1 MRIVILGAGSIGGSV
16 ANELSSEEN
25 DIIVIDNN
33 DKNLEKVSG
42 KEGIIAIHGNASSP
56 KTLSKAGLDSQTLLL
71 CLTDVEETNILAS
84 IVARSQFE
92 IGRIVCRL
100 TGSTY
105 TDISN
110 KIASGVDYFINP
122 EDLITNEIK
131 DLLVHPGA
139 LEVLDFDENRTK
151 LVSVYA
157 KKTGLLVGRQIKEL
171 KNDLPDYE
179 TRIPAIYREDEF
191 LIPNGDTVINEED
204 EVYFIAD
211 ENHIEDVTRELQKLE
226 DKYKNI
232 YIAGCGNLGKSL
244 AKKTN
249 DDFNV
254 KVIEKDA
261 AQCEKS
267 SEDLDG
273 VLILNADVADKDF
286 LASENI
292 ENCDVFIAVTQDD
305 ETNVLCSMMAKKLGA
320 KKTITIVNKEAYLD
334 LVEGNDLDIIIF
346 PVQITVSHILKY
358 IRKGSVFNAHK
369 VKKGA
374 AEVME
379 LNVDSSIKNL
389 IGKSINELNLNGD
402 MNIPCLI
409 RDDEAIMAHSST
421 LIQERDH
428 LLIFYKDKSVFDSF
442 YNKYK

>member
-1 MRIVILGAGSIGGSV
+1 LRIVILGAGSIGGSV

-25 DIIVIDNN
+25 DIIVIDNIEQ
-33 DKNLEKVSG
+33 NLEKVNG
-42 KEGIIAIHGNASSP
+42 KEGIITIHGNASSP
-56 KTLSKAGLDSQTLLL
+56 KTLSKAGLDNQTLLL

-105 TDISN
+105 TKISN
-110 KIASGVDYFINP
+110 EIAGGVDYFINP

-179 TRIPAIYREDEF
+179 TRIPAIYREDQF

-226 DKYKNI
+226 DKYTNI
-232 YIAGCGNLGKSL
+232 YIAGCGNLGKLL

-389 IGKSINELNLNGD
+389 IGKSIKELSLNGD

-421 LIQERDH
+421 LIQEKDH

>member
-1 MRIVILGAGSIGGSV
+1 M
-16 ANELSSEEN
+16 
-25 DIIVIDNN
+25 
-33 DKNLEKVSG
+33 
-42 KEGIIAIHGNASSP
+42 
-56 KTLSKAGLDSQTLLL
+56 
-71 CLTDVEETNILAS
+71 
-84 IVARSQFE
+84 
-92 IGRIVCRL
+92 
-100 TGSTY
+100 
-105 TDISN
+105 
-110 KIASGVDYFINP
+110 
-122 EDLITNEIK
+122 
-131 DLLVHPGA
+131 VHPGA

-320 KKTITIVNKEAYLD
+320 KKTITIVNKEAYLS
-334 LVEGNDLDIIIF
+334 LI
-346 PVQITVSHILKY
+346 HI
-358 IRKGSVFNAHK
+358 
-369 VKKGA
+369 
-374 AEVME
+374 
-379 LNVDSSIKNL
+379 
-389 IGKSINELNLNGD
+389 
-402 MNIPCLI
+402 
-409 RDDEAIMAHSST
+409 
-421 LIQERDH
+421 
-428 LLIFYKDKSVFDSF
+428 
-442 YNKYK
+442 

>member
-42 KEGIIAIHGNASSP
+42 KEGIITIHGNASSP

-244 AKKTN
+244 AKKT
-249 DDFNV
+249 
-254 KVIEKDA
+254 
-261 AQCEKS
+261 
-267 SEDLDG
+267 
-273 VLILNADVADKDF
+273 
-286 LASENI
+286 
-292 ENCDVFIAVTQDD
+292 
-305 ETNVLCSMMAKKLGA
+305 
-320 KKTITIVNKEAYLD
+320 ITIVNKEAYLD